1 MCITD
6 SFITGTMMTE
16 VICQLLPGITTGTTA
31 AQTAQAQTLFTIKEG
46 HMEENIKLSK
56 EIQIIL
62 NTLPTLEM
70 PPTFDNTNKMLG
82 MYMKLY
88 AVRDALAE
96 KEEQADGY
104 DSAE

>member
-16 VICQLLPGITTGTTA
+16 VIRQLLPGITTGTTA

-46 HMEENIKLSK
+46 RMEYKLSE
-56 EIQIIL
+56 EIQIVL

-82 MYMKLY
+82 MYMKLT

-96 KEEQADGY
+96 KEEQEDGN
-104 DSAE
+104 DSPE

>member
-1 MCITD
+1 
-6 SFITGTMMTE
+6 
-16 VICQLLPGITTGTTA
+16 
-31 AQTAQAQTLFTIKEG
+31 
-46 HMEENIKLSK
+46 MEENIKLSE

-70 PPTFDNTNKMLG
+70 PPTFDNTNKVLG

-96 KEEQADGY
+96 KEQEEQDDGY